1 MGLTITAV
9 WRLLD
14 EAPRSFRHG
23 RAGLVSGER
32 AAGAGTV
39 SALARIFGA
48 LDALSRACA
57 YVAAALV
64 VGIAALILTEIF
76 CRTVLNISLSFAWE
90 YSAYFLAVSIFLAA
104 GFTLR
109 TGGHVRVMLL
119 SQSVPPRVAHW
130 LDVLATLGGIVIAGW
145 LAWSLA
151 AFAWQSWATGS
162 TSATIDETP
171 LRHSAGRDGLRGGSP
186 CPPARC
192 PRASAA
198 PRRRAGG

>member
-1 MGLTITAV
+1 MTT
-9 WRLLD
+9 
-14 EAPRSFRHG
+14 
-23 RAGLVSGER
+23 
-32 AAGAGTV
+32 
-39 SALARIFGA
+39 LARIFGA

-64 VGIAALILTEIF
+64 IGIAALILTEIF

-130 LDVLATLGGIVIAGW
+130 LDVLATFGGIVIAGW
-145 LAWSLA
+145 LAWSLT

-171 LRHSAGRDGLRGGSP
+171 LVIPQAAMAFGAVLLALQLVARALRLLLGDAPEDDEARRDFGVG
-186 CPPARC
+186 
-192 PRASAA
+192 
-198 PRRRAGG
+198 

>member
-1 MGLTITAV
+1 M
-9 WRLLD
+9 
-14 EAPRSFRHG
+14 
-23 RAGLVSGER
+23 
-32 AAGAGTV
+32 
-39 SALARIFGA
+39 LAR
-48 LDALSRACA
+48 ACG

-76 CRTVLNISLSFAWE
+76 CRTVLNVSLSFAWE

-104 GFTLR
+104 AFTLR

-119 SQSVPPRVAHW
+119 SQNVPPRAAQR
-130 LDVLATLGGIVIAGW
+130 LDLLATVAGTVIAGW

-171 LRHSAGRDGLRGGSP
+171 LVYPQAAMAFGAALLTLQLVARTIRLLAGDAPEDDETRRDFGVG
-186 CPPARC
+186 
-192 PRASAA
+192 
-198 PRRRAGG
+198 